1 MQWLAVYIDTVPWNW
16 KNSIVPTYQTYY
28 KKLSLKNNNNSKK
41 YDIDT
46 GISNVLDLMHSYF
59 LLPYISS
66 PTRIAAEST
75 TLIDNLFISNYN
87 SPYTSVNLVIT
98 LSDYHAH
105 FLIMK
110 NQPNLSE
117 SKKEDQLSRDF
128 QELEKTKTIISE
140 QLENME

>member
-1 MQWLAVYIDTVPWNW
+1 
-16 KNSIVPTYQTYY
+16 
-28 KKLSLKNNNNSKK
+28 
-41 YDIDT
+41 
-46 GISNVLDLMHSYF
+46 MHSYF

-66 PTRIAAEST
+66 PARIAAEST
-75 TLIDNLFISNYN
+75 TLIDNLFINNYN

-98 LSDYHAH
+98 LSDYHAY

-128 QELEKTKTIISE
+128 QELEKTKNE